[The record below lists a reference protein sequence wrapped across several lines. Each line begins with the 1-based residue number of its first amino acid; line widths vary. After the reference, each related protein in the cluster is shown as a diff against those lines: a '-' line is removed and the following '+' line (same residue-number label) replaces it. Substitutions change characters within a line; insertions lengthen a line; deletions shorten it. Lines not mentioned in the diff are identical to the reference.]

1 MCSKLRIT
9 ALTRPVRTH
18 FSLVNPAIALISVG
32 ADNKLGHPSQQV
44 LDRLATHNCQIWRT
58 DELGTII
65 LSTDG
70 DILQVSALGK

>member
-1 MCSKLRIT
+1 MLKVAHHGSDTSSSDAFL
-9 ALTRPVRTH
+9 
-18 FSLVNPAIALISVG
+18 SLVNPAIALISVG

-70 DILQVSALGK
+70 NILQVSALGK